1 MNAVVSRPG
10 CGPAR
15 FLFLSLSNLP
25 AVLLAF
31 VLLATAGCGGGG
43 SDPGIRDSTFLPAY
57 DYFVRHDAD
66 APGPWRFATVWG
78 DTPCVY
84 SVRFGAAPGLAGRFQ
99 TASGVASV
107 ASGVVLAVEGC
118 PGVTPF
124 ARLDVTV
131 GSELVRTQTGDFSAG
146 AWEVL
151 SDSELVR
158 VTVSPGAAGVSLQR
172 GNDAAVALGWAE
184 FDALFASDSM
194 APAWQ
199 VGAAASYHFMQLSLL
214 QVEMAFSALVDVSDV
229 AFTNTPKALPC
240 NAFSAPPPGVLA
252 RGERVLTWLGSAD
265 LGFDLLFTDC
275 WDDEPGDRQDY
286 LYRGGLTLSGWR
298 ARADYLGSGPLRF
311 TGFGGDDS
319 VRVPGGVT
327 YRDARLSRVVLQATG
342 PAMIDPERSYT
353 VRGGFAVGFA
363 QP

>member
-1 MNAVVSRPG
+1 MNAVVSRAG
-10 CGPAR
+10 CGPAG
-15 FLFLSLSNLP
+15 FIVFNPLSLP
-25 AVLLAF
+25 ALSLAF
-31 VLLATAGCGGGG
+31 VLLAMAGCGAGG
-43 SDPGIRDSTFLPAY
+43 SDPGIRSSTFLATY
-57 DYFVRHDAD
+57 DYAIRHDAD
-66 APGPWRFATVWG
+66 APGPWRFATAWG
-78 DTPCVY
+78 DEPCVFT
-84 SVRFGAAPGLAGRFQ
+84 VRLGALPGLAGRFQ

-107 ASGVVLAVEGC
+107 ASGAVLAVDGC

-124 ARLDVTV
+124 ARVEATV
-131 GSELVRTQTGDFSAG
+131 ASELLRTQAGVFSAG
-146 AWEVL
+146 AWEVR

-158 VTVSPGAAGVSLQR
+158 VTVSSGAAGVSLQR
-172 GNDAAVALGWAE
+172 GNDPAVTLGWAE
-184 FDALFASDSM
+184 FDALFASDSV

-199 VGAAASYHFMQLSLL
+199 VGAAASFHFMQLSLL

-229 AFTNTPKALPC
+229 AFTNTPRALPC
-240 NAFSAPPPGVLA
+240 SAFSAPPSGVLA

-275 WDDEPGDRQDY
+275 WDDEPEDRQDY

-311 TGFGGDDS
+311 VGFGGDDG

-327 YRDARLSRVVLQATG
+327 YRDARLSRVVPQAAG
-342 PAMIDPERSYT
+342 PALIDPERSYT
-353 VRGGFAVGFA
+353 VSGAFAAGFA